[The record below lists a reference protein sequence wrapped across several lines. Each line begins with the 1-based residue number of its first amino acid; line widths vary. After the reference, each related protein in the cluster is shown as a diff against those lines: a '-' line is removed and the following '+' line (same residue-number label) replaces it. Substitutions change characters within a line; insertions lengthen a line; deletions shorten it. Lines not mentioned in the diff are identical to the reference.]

1 MMATLFFLHFF
12 HSIFFCCAEE
22 GVSWSII
29 EFPSVYLSY
38 FHAQVIATLPR
49 CHIALIVSPFTYIP
63 HVGFSSSPSYNF
75 FLNKTKHCAELQGNI
90 CLIQNGAQIKCCH
103 LSWFF
108 SSRLCGLF
116 TLQFLQFE
124 WGFSSFR
131 HFSCDALVTH
141 SQGKLIDWCRLE
153 ATPNLGTAILALF
166 GSRFSVSFELVSQ
179 FERHFGIF
187 LNFPYHALVKK
198 CQKS

>member
-1 MMATLFFLHFF
+1 MTFFTAFPTSPSSWFLVIFFVNLAVFVVMMATLFFLHFF

-124 WGFSSFR
+124 
-131 HFSCDALVTH
+131 
-141 SQGKLIDWCRLE
+141 
-153 ATPNLGTAILALF
+153 
-166 GSRFSVSFELVSQ
+166 
-179 FERHFGIF
+179 
-187 LNFPYHALVKK
+187 
-198 CQKS
+198 